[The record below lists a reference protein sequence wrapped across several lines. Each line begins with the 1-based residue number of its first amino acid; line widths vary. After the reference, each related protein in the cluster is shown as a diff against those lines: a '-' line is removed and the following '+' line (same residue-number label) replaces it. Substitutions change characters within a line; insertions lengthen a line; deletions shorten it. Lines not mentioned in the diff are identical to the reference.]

1 VEQISIRWSK
11 HELNAIA
18 KMAAVAERVTEESAV
33 VTTVTAKKDQI
44 AVHAGRTS
52 AVDLGLPLHQ
62 NSRNAR
68 NRSV

>member
-1 VEQISIRWSK
+1 
-11 HELNAIA
+11 
-18 KMAAVAERVTEESAV
+18 MAAVAEGATEESAV
-33 VTTVTAKKDQI
+33 VTTVMARKVPI